1 MGRARRM
8 AAIATLAGF
17 LASGAVVAGG
27 PSAQAANLGTVTW
40 NGTTLSGNNLTG
52 AVNDTYTFTNTSGSS
67 VIIENDSGFV
77 SIGGTSCGFGG
88 PCTVANG
95 ATATVTVNTLGFV
108 GVWQSFLR
116 KGYITVSA
124 GSVTPSGGGSSNSSS
139 TSAGNSGPTPI
150 LQQFATPAMG
160 TCDAAQPEGLNWAGV
175 ASGGWGESWAQW
187 ANGGRGGTVCT
198 RMLEYVNSWRI
209 AP

>member
-1 MGRARRM
+1 MRFANRM
-8 AAIATLAGF
+8 LIGTALVGALALF
-17 LASGAVVAGG
+17 SLA
-27 PSAQAANLGTVTW
+27 PAQAAPIGAVSW

-124 GSVTPSGGGSSNSSS
+124 GSVTPSGGSSS
-139 TSAGNSGPTPI
+139 ETSAPAPL
-150 LQQFATPAMG
+150 LQQFAKPATG
-160 TCDAAQPEGLNWAGV
+160 TCDAAQPTGLNWSGV
-175 ASGGWGESWAQW
+175 ASGGWSESWAQW
-187 ANGGRGGTVCT
+187 ANGGQGGTVCT
-198 RMLEYVNSWRI
+198 RTLEYSVSRGAW
-209 AP
+209 AFS